1 MKRVGEELK
10 AISVANTPARAV
22 FTACNRDLMM
32 RQLKIDVLSVLVV
45 TNKL

>member
-10 AISVANTPARAV
+10 ANTPARAV